1 MSFEVRKKKNPGMIA
16 VRVLCVLMIAA
27 ILWFIN
33 WDLVRDALRQE
44 GVDIIFMGFI
54 GIFLLLFAY
63 SFYAQRRPRIEV
75 NGRNIAIYPLWRPSK
90 KITLREITSRTEKGD
105 TSGEQLDAAIGGML
119 LGGALAY
126 ALQQRHSAALQSP
139 KEMSYTYYSG
149 DTKLITVSTKGME
162 NVERFDNMVVD
173 KLEGKP
179 LELGPKTVA
188 AEMEPAKKAKR
199 PLILCGLLVLVCVA
213 AAAVML
219 WPRSPDSL
227 AGTSWIAAN
236 DGSQWVFHE
245 DQTFH
250 WYQTKGE
257 TDDNYFAG
265 TYEFHIGQDALDY
278 LTTELSRYA
287 VTEREMRDVI
297 SRVPEYTV
305 DNFVC
310 FSCVNQS
317 FMLDGKEQLSEET
330 VSSYFGFLLL
340 DGTYLDIANMTTG
353 TYYGFMKE

>member
-1 MSFEVRKKKNPGMIA
+1 
-16 VRVLCVLMIAA
+16 MIAA

-33 WDLVRDALRQE
+33 WDLMREYLRQE
-44 GVDIIFMGFI
+44 GLDIIFMGFI
-54 GIFLLLFAY
+54 GIFLLFFVG
-63 SFYAQRRPRIEV
+63 SFYVQKRPRIEV
-75 NGRNIAIYPLWRPSK
+75 NGQHIAIYPLWRPSK
-90 KITLREITSRTEKGD
+90 KIMLKEITSRKAKGD
-105 TSGEQLDAAIGGML
+105 TSGEQLDAAIGGIL
-119 LGGALAY
+119 LGGMLAY

-179 LELGPKTVA
+179 LPEAGVKMTVE
-188 AEMEPAKKAKR
+188 EMEPAKKTKL
-199 PLILCGLLVLVCVA
+199 PLILAGLAGAVCFVA
-213 AAAVML
+213 VIAIMLTHRTAAQ
-219 WPRSPDSL
+219 SPDLL
-227 AGTSWIAAN
+227 AGTSWIAAD
-236 DGSQWVFHE
+236 DGSHWVFRE

-265 TYEFHIGQDALDY
+265 TYEFHIGRDALDY

-287 VTEREMRDVI
+287 VTEREMLDVI

-317 FMLDGKEQLSEET
+317 FMLNGKEQLSEEA